1 MRPLPDYAAQYL
13 FGFPAFYVNN
23 FEQTRAIIEAAA
35 HCDAPVIMQA
45 HAGARKYAGAPFLR
59 AMIDAAPP
67 LIFA

>member
-1 MRPLPDYAAQYL
+1 MRPLPDYAAQHL
-13 FGFPAFYVNN
+13 FGFPASNVNN
-23 FEQTRAIIEAAA
+23 FEQARAIIEAAT
-35 HCDAPVIMQA
+35 HCDAPVIIQA